1 MTVTAPQ
8 TGQPQ
13 TQPHMRH
20 MDLGSREKE
29 SIDEARPLTM
39 TEWKRRITAHAERIG
54 VQRSASAIKR
64 MAQKVARDAQPG
76 TDPDRVVAGLFEQRD
91 EQPFTR
97 ANHLD
102 PIEQRVR
109 VIDYADPTG
118 DRGCRHAMGELIWE
132 SEIAS

>member
-1 MTVTAPQ
+1 
-8 TGQPQ
+8 
-13 TQPHMRH
+13 MRH

-29 SIDEARPLTM
+29 SIGDARLLTM

-91 EQPFTR
+91 EPDPASR
-97 ANHLD
+97 LDHLD
-102 PIEQRVR
+102 PTDPRVR
-109 VIDYADPTG
+109 IINYADPTG
-118 DRGCRHAMGELIWE
+118 EEASAKVDRERA
-132 SEIAS
+132 A

>member
-1 MTVTAPQ
+1 MSVTAPPM
-8 TGQPQ
+8 GQPQ
-13 TQPHMRH
+13 TQPHMRR
-20 MDLGSREKE
+20 MDDSPNEMA
-29 SIDEARPLTM
+29 SIGDARPLTVE
-39 TEWKRRITAHAERIG
+39 EWKRRITTHAERIG
-54 VQRSASAIKR
+54 VQRSKSAIRR

-76 TDPDRVVAGLFEQRD
+76 TDPDVVVSGLFEQRD
-91 EQPFTR
+91 EQPVTR

-102 PIEQRVR
+102 PIDPRVR